1 MSNEVKYLIVG
12 DVNAQGS
19 ILFDSISAV
28 DVPTPP
34 AGKFALFNDQSNGN
48 RLSSKDSGGI
58 VTVVGS
64 GGGGEVG
71 GKTPI
76 NIRVPIVAGNP
87 ALHYALEIFATADYS
102 GTAIESYNTASSQ
115 VGVTVNDGSAWIAF
129 PAGGIGTPFYDN
141 IVSVMPQTLL
151 TSPPYYLR
159 YKFYL
164 KGTDPANEPWRYN
177 MFPATLIGA

>member
-1 MSNEVKYLIVG
+1 MKPLFDPLLGKLVLDQFAHLGAITIQGVVTIENGNWHIDGVDTG
-12 DVNAQGS
+12 VNA
-19 ILFDSISAV
+19 L
-28 DVPTPP
+28 
-34 AGKFALFNDQSNGN
+34 
-48 RLSSKDSGGI
+48 
-58 VTVVGS
+58 
-64 GGGGEVG
+64 VG

-87 ALHYALEIFATADYS
+87 ALHYALEIFSTADYS
-102 GTAIESYNTASSQ
+102 GSAIESYNTASSQ